1 MIHWYSE
8 KYSEFL
14 KNNKNPNIKVDKLYL
29 NFRTEFDIYHK
40 CIKLSLYSLQPFQ
53 KSKSVILSIYH
64 MCMKLS
70 LCSLQPFQKSKS
82 EILSIYHICIKLSLW
97 SKISFQKSKSVIL
110 SIYHMCIKLSL
121 CSLQP
126 FQKSKSGRE
135 NYDLTK
141 ILKFSVQSLIP
152 LYPEIKR

>member
-1 MIHWYSE
+1 
-8 KYSEFL
+8 
-14 KNNKNPNIKVDKLYL
+14 
-29 NFRTEFDIYHK
+29 
-40 CIKLSLYSLQPFQ
+40 
-53 KSKSVILSIYH
+53 

-82 EILSIYHICIKLSLW
+82 EILSIYHICIKLSL
-97 SKISFQKSKSVIL
+97 
-110 SIYHMCIKLSL
+110 

-135 NYDLTK
+135 NYKSTK

>member
-8 KYSEFL
+8 KYREFL

-82 EILSIYHICIKLSLW
+82 EILSIYH
-97 SKISFQKSKSVIL
+97 
-110 SIYHMCIKLSL
+110 MCIKLSL

-135 NYDLTK
+135 NYKSTK

>member
-82 EILSIYHICIKLSLW
+82 EILSIYHICIKLSL
-97 SKISFQKSKSVIL
+97 
-110 SIYHMCIKLSL
+110 

-135 NYDLTK
+135 NYQSTK

>member
-82 EILSIYHICIKLSLW
+82 EILSIYH
-97 SKISFQKSKSVIL
+97 
-110 SIYHMCIKLSL
+110 MCIKLSL

-135 NYDLTK
+135 NYQSTK

>member
-82 EILSIYHICIKLSLW
+82 EILSIYH
-97 SKISFQKSKSVIL
+97 
-110 SIYHMCIKLSL
+110 MCIKLSL

-135 NYDLTK
+135 NYKSTK

>member
-53 KSKSVILSIYH
+53 KSKS
-64 MCMKLS
+64 
-70 LCSLQPFQKSKS
+70 
-82 EILSIYHICIKLSLW
+82 
-97 SKISFQKSKSVIL
+97 
-110 SIYHMCIKLSL
+110 
-121 CSLQP
+121 
-126 FQKSKSGRE
+126 GRE